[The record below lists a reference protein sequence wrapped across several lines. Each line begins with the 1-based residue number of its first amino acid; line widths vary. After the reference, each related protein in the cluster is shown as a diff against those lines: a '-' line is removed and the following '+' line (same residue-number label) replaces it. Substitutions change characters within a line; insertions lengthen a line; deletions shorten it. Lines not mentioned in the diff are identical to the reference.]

1 MAFGS
6 VGQVALDLTLNT
18 KNFTTGLNKTLNGL
32 NKVATLVGSAFAVGA
47 IVKFGKACLDLGS
60 DLAEVQ
66 NVVDV
71 TFGDMSDRVNAFA
84 ENAITTYGL
93 SEKVAKQYMGTFG
106 AMSKSFGFT
115 VDQSYEMSAALT
127 GLAADVASFYNLS
140 TDEAY
145 TKMKAVYTGETEALK
160 ELGVV
165 MTQDALDA
173 YAMSHGLGKATKNM
187 TEQEKVSLRLAFV
200 TDKLSAAS
208 GDFSRTSGGWA
219 NQVRVLSLRFDALKA
234 SIGQGLISALTPVVQ
249 WLNVILSKLQVVAD
263 AFANLMARIFGKS
276 ETGSS
281 PLAAAS
287 EDAESIA
294 SGLDSATGA
303 AKTLKRT
310 MAGFDEMN
318 IMSSG
323 DSGSGSSGGSTSFGS
338 TGALSGLA
346 TESALSG
353 FDTSELEGK
362 LVSLGTLTGEALLG
376 LGVLIAFSGA
386 NIPLGI
392 GLMVAGALLL
402 KLSDEASLNWGYCED
417 HVTDKIDVI
426 ESAVSS
432 AFLALGAII
441 AISGVKPG
449 LGIALMAVGALG
461 LEKNRALNWNSVDNK
476 CKSII
481 TDIESTVSGALLGL
495 GAILAFS
502 GAKIPLGIFLMAS
515 GAFGLVEATGLNWN
529 TVSKSVSD
537 KMDVITTVVSGAML
551 GLGAVLAF
559 SGANVGLGLALM
571 AGGAVGL
578 ANSAAQKWDAIPAK
592 TKQTMAIVSG
602 IAGAAL
608 IALGVIL
615 LFTGAGIPLGLGLIA
630 AGGVALASAIAPN
643 WDKITSKI
651 KEICDKI
658 GGFFSDMWDG
668 IESCFTRV
676 INSIIGTFEGFINGI
691 IGGINWLIKAI
702 NKISFTV
709 PDWVPGI
716 GGKKVG
722 FTLKEVNKVSLPR
735 LATGGYVAAN
745 TPQLAVVGD
754 NRHEGEIIAPES
766 KIAEAVA
773 AGVASAMR
781 QVMQLMGQPVGQTQ
795 GNTKVVLSIDG
806 RELGYATIDNINK
819 ITRQTGALQLNLT

>member
-18 KNFTTGLNKTLNGL
+18 KKFTTGLNKTLNGL

-47 IVKFGKACLDLGS
+47 LAKFGKACLDLGS

-71 TFGDMSDRVNAFA
+71 TFGEMSNQVDIFA
-84 ENAITTYGL
+84 KNAIDTYGL

-127 GLAADVASFYNLS
+127 GLTADVASFYNLS

-165 MTQDALDA
+165 MTQNALDA
-173 YAMSHGLGKATKNM
+173 YAMSHGLGKTTKSM
-187 TEQEKVSLRLAFV
+187 SEQEKVSLRLAFV
-200 TDKLSAAS
+200 TDQLSAAS
-208 GDFSRTSGGWA
+208 GDFARTSGGWA

-234 SIGQGLISALTPVVQ
+234 SIGQGLISALTPVIQ
-249 WLNVILSKLQVVAD
+249 WLNVLLSKLQVVAD
-263 AFANLMARIFGKS
+263 AFTNLMARIFGKA

-281 PLAAAS
+281 PLSAAS
-287 EDAESIA
+287 ENAGGIA
-294 SGLDSATGA
+294 SGLNSAVGA
-303 AKTLKRT
+303 AKALKRT

-323 DSGSGSSGGSTSFGS
+323 DSGGGGGSGGASGGGMISDLGIDTSAS
-338 TGALSGLA
+338 LL
-346 TESALSG
+346 G
-353 FDTSELEGK
+353 FDTSEIEGK
-362 LVSLGTLTGEALLG
+362 LVSLGTLTGTALLG
-376 LGVLIAFSGA
+376 LGVLLTFSGA

-392 GLMVAGALLL
+392 GLMIVGAAGLAAAAAIDW
-402 KLSDEASLNWGYCED
+402 KYVED
-417 HVTDKIDVI
+417 HVTNEFDII
-426 ESAVSS
+426 EAAVSV
-432 AFLALGAII
+432 ALLALGAIL
-441 AISGVKPG
+441 AISGAKPV
-449 LGIALMAVGALG
+449 LGISLMAAGAVGLAAVLS
-461 LEKNRALNWNSVDNK
+461 LNWNSVSNN
-476 CKSII
+476 CKKILTGLTSA
-481 TDIESTVSGALLGL
+481 VSAALLAL
-495 GAILAFS
+495 GAILTFS
-502 GAKIPLGIFLMAS
+502 GVKIGLGLALMAA
-515 GAFGLVEATGLNWN
+515 GAVGLAAAIGLNWN
-529 TVSKSVSD
+529 TVSEKTSD
-537 KMDVITTVVSGAML
+537 TVDTITTVVSGALL

-559 SGANVGLGLALM
+559 SGVATLLGLALM
-571 AGGAVGL
+571 AGGAIGL
-578 ANSAAQKWDAIPAK
+578 ANTITQKWDSIPAE
-592 TKQTMAIVSG
+592 TRSTIAI
-602 IAGAAL
+602 ITGAASAAL
-608 IALGVIL
+608 LALGVIL
-615 LFTGAGIPLGLGLIA
+615 LFTGAGVPLGLGLIA
-630 AGGVALASAIAPN
+630 AGAVGLASAIAPN

-668 IESCFTRV
+668 IQSCFTKV
-676 INSIIGTFEGFINGI
+676 INSIIGTFEGFVNGL
-691 IGGINWLIKAI
+691 IGGINWLIRAI
-702 NKISFTV
+702 NKISFSV

-716 GGKKVG
+716 GGKNVG
-722 FTLKEVNKVSLPR
+722 FSLREVSKVSLPR

-754 NRHEGEIIAPES
+754 NKREGEIIAPES

-773 AGVASAMR
+773 TGVAAAMR
-781 QVMQLMGQPVGQTQ
+781 QVMQTLSQASPPAQ
-795 GNTKVVLSIDG
+795 GNTRVVLNVDG

-819 ITRQTGALQLNLT
+819 ITRQTGALQLNFV